1 MKDLSVL
8 ALLLLTITG
17 SMLLVFLFVKAIAWF
32 SLQSERNQIEIA
44 IQLLIIIVGLV
55 AVILQNL

>member
-8 ALLLLTITG
+8 VLLLLTITG
-17 SMLLVFLFVKAIAWF
+17 SMLIVFLFVKAIAWF
-32 SLQSERNQIEIA
+32 LRQKECAQIEIA